1 MPEFPPNRLQ
11 EMAEAYLR
19 GDRVDPRKYAMLLAV
34 DTANIGRDFVRSAIE
49 REEVEN
55 ERCRKFLSRDG
66 G

>member
-19 GDRVDPRKYAMLLAV
+19 GEHVDPRKYDMLLAV
-34 DTANIGRDFVRSAIE
+34 DTANIGRDFVRDAID
-49 REEVEN
+49 REEAEN
-55 ERCRKFLSRDG
+55 ERFRRLIARDG